1 MAGKWICWF
10 EELGSEHNDL
20 VGKKCANLGEM
31 TQLGMSV
38 PPGFAIGVD
47 GYEQFMEQSGA
58 GKEIRRYVKNQ
69 AWEFQDAE
77 KYVEASR
84 IIRGIIDSK
93 PMPDEMKKDLDACY
107 KELCARVGIDTVRV
121 AVRSSGAESMP
132 GQTETFL
139 NVLGSEA
146 LSNHVIKVWGSTFN
160 AKAIAFRLENGMD
173 MERGPIGVAV
183 LKMVNA
189 KSAGVVLTVLP
200 ATGDTSKVVVEG
212 NWGLGES
219 VVSGKV
225 TPDHFLVDKE
235 TLVIESTVNRKT
247 KMVIYRSSGTVM
259 ADVPQ
264 DMQNQPCLS
273 KEEVLEIARIS
284 LKVEKHFNTPQEM
297 EWAVDLDLPFP
308 QNIFW
313 VQARPAE
320 FTRKKPLLP
329 EFGKEGRMRE
339 NKVILRGLS

>member
-1 MAGKWICWF
+1 MADKWICWF
-10 EELGSEHNDL
+10 EELRSEHNDL

-31 TQLGMSV
+31 TQLGMRV
-38 PPGFAIGVD
+38 PPGFAIAVD
-47 GYEQFMEQSGA
+47 GYDQFMEQSGA
-58 GKEIRRYVKNQ
+58 GKEIRRYVKNH
-69 AWEFQDAE
+69 AGEFQDAE

-84 IIRGIIDSK
+84 ILRGIIDSK
-93 PMPDEMKKDLDACY
+93 PMPYEMKKDLDTY
-107 KELCARVGIDTVRV
+107 YNELCARVGIDRVRV
-121 AVRSSGAESMP
+121 AVRSSGAMSMR

-146 LSNHVIKVWGSTFN
+146 LSNHVIKVWGSTFT
-160 AKAIAFRLENGMD
+160 ARAIAFRLESGIN
-173 MERGPIGVAV
+173 MERAPIGVAV
-183 LKMVNA
+183 LKMVNT
-189 KSAGVVLTVLP
+189 KSAGLVRTVLP
-200 ATGDTSKVVVEG
+200 TTGDTSKVVVEG

-219 VVSGKV
+219 VVSGEV

-235 TLVIESTVNRKT
+235 TMDIESTVNRKT

-284 LKVEKHFNTPQEM
+284 LEVEKHFNTPQEM

-308 QNIFW
+308 QNVFW
-313 VQARPAE
+313 VQARAAE
-320 FTRKKPLLP
+320 FKGKKQLLL
-329 EFGKEGRMRE
+329 KVREGRMKQDKE
-339 NKVILRGLS
+339 ILRGLS